1 MKKLLSLI
9 TAVAIIIA
17 NVTIIPLLSVSA
29 NAAETTDGNYE
40 IVYNSGDRIIV
51 SLGDSYSS
59 GEGIDPFFGSE
70 LPINDRINNADW
82 LCHRSKNAWSGKLT
96 LENSDGTTITMK
108 DHRGNADTDG
118 NWYFAAM
125 SGAVTGNI
133 LDTEPIPEKDKDKKE
148 YEHRFKK
155 YKKLTGVKVNPLNPL
170 VPKLEFLEGSVEIE
184 PQLNVFQQLGDKKAD
199 YVTITMGG
207 NDIDFTGIVVR
218 AAVNVPFLEYS
229 SLDLNLIE
237 KQPISKWVLSS
248 KLEKMVKEVLPI
260 TKERLE
266 ESYKRIAEKA
276 GNQAHIIVAGYPKII
291 SINSKNAIF
300 TKEDAELINSKVSY
314 FNDEI
319 RSVVEKCQ
327 RDGINISFVSVEDKF
342 GDYGA
347 YYPDTNKEL
356 INRLKTVQSQDI
368 CEIPPISSY
377 SIHPNEKGAEA
388 YADCVQ
394 KEIERVEENRT
405 RIWGQVVDVSNKPIS
420 GVKVTLTDDD
430 NKIHITNTSDTN
442 GNYGFELDYQEGRHY
457 TVKFEAKDYKTLVV
471 KEKKGGNRITINATL
486 KKDGQEYTAED
497 LINKPVKEIVELMS
511 GKIYTSE
518 YPYSMGGNYFYNYDI
533 FPGMKF
539 YVFPDSYDNNTK
551 EEFIQEVKNNN
562 GLLYGIQVEESGV
575 GFSYKNHP
583 ISTDMDYNQLT
594 EIIGE
599 MKCKRGTGA
608 LISGAWD
615 GIAYTTETDNCKAT
629 INFDVNWDVSKY
641 LSEDIEIPVSEMKEH
656 NPKIKNI
663 AIVTKPEQST
673 VATDKSLA
681 EIAQEV
687 SPNKYWVVFR
697 EGYRDSR
704 VEMSSFDVNGD
715 FAVTWNK
722 NLVCNNQKGE
732 CNQFYYNNSTFE
744 KIGTYDIL
752 TDYATE
758 IIASNFNI
766 YDKNGNIVFNA
777 TTINEESKIQ
787 HSEMTT
793 NNNNKWDDYVSLLNE
808 FVSSGKW
815 AKLSETEIQNT
826 HSVFSDEIKNYNDIS
841 NPDDWSITD
850 ENKQIFDMDA
860 DGIPEMI
867 LRIEHK
873 EWGGPSGPAANT
885 EFVAIKNG
893 KAQIIMNAGWTGGS
907 MRGDSIS
914 VCKNSTDGK
923 YCIAYFSHMRIDEG
937 NHNISNTY
945 YNYSGGNVTEIH
957 NIKKDISYDWS
968 SRNSE
973 PTIAC
978 TIDGKEVSET
988 EYNSLSNSFSNVSNE
1003 DLPK

>member
-9 TAVAIIIA
+9 TVVAIIIA

-59 GEGIDPFFGSE
+59 GEGIDPFFGSK

-457 TVKFEAKDYKTLVV
+457 TVTFEAKDYKTLVV
-471 KEKKGGNRITINATL
+471 KEKKGGNRITINAKLKTEKSDFDWKKLYMQKAEELIAKYGEARVSSYGYYIGLPIVRLIDFDGNGIEELYCVYSEDNEYYANKQEIFGIIDDKVISLYKGYTINSGASVDPYVEYLSCDKKTFLLTGSTPSSVSSSSTWSELNGEHFQEYISYSMNNLDLDYQDYTINGKEVTESDYQNTVDSFINSGTENRIFLSESLNGDQSIIVATNKTL
-486 KKDGQEYTAED
+486 KDIGY
-497 LINKPVKEIVELMS
+497 ISEL
-511 GKIYTSE
+511 TSDT
-518 YPYSMGGNYFYNYDI
+518 SDI
-533 FPGMKF
+533 FKSL
-539 YVFPDSYDNNTK
+539 PDSFT
-551 EEFIQEVKNNN
+551 FS
-562 GLLYGIQVEESGV
+562 SGV
-575 GFSYKNHP
+575 GGWATVMSINDDGTFTGEYHDSEITLTGANYPNGTVYICNFSGKFTNVKKVDDYSYSMELDYINTTGTEDNSYIENNIRYIYAAPYGFDNADKFMIYLP
-583 ISTDMDYNQLT
+583 GISMDSLPKEFISWSYISTDIRHTLPSGVYGIYNVGGKLGFVGENENSFWKNYYKYTYGKTHSELQPAYSIYSHIVFWPEEHSAATLNISFRWKDDDQTTFVGTDSQGSGDYQ
-594 EIIGE
+594 IIIDVNE
-599 MKCKRGTGA
+599 DKSA
-608 LISGAWD
+608 
-615 GIAYTTETDNCKAT
+615 AT
-629 INFDVNWDVSKY
+629 IN
-641 LSEDIEIPVSEMKEH
+641 
-656 NPKIKNI
+656 
-663 AIVTKPEQST
+663 
-673 VATDKSLA
+673 
-681 EIAQEV
+681 
-687 SPNKYWVVFR
+687 
-697 EGYRDSR
+697 
-704 VEMSSFDVNGD
+704 
-715 FAVTWNK
+715 
-722 NLVCNNQKGE
+722 
-732 CNQFYYNNSTFE
+732 
-744 KIGTYDIL
+744 
-752 TDYATE
+752 
-758 IIASNFNI
+758 II
-766 YDKNGNIVFNA
+766 
-777 TTINEESKIQ
+777 
-787 HSEMTT
+787 
-793 NNNNKWDDYVSLLNE
+793 
-808 FVSSGKW
+808 
-815 AKLSETEIQNT
+815 
-826 HSVFSDEIKNYNDIS
+826 
-841 NPDDWSITD
+841 
-850 ENKQIFDMDA
+850 
-860 DGIPEMI
+860 
-867 LRIEHK
+867 
-873 EWGGPSGPAANT
+873 
-885 EFVAIKNG
+885 
-893 KAQIIMNAGWTGGS
+893 
-907 MRGDSIS
+907 
-914 VCKNSTDGK
+914 
-923 YCIAYFSHMRIDEG
+923 
-937 NHNISNTY
+937 
-945 YNYSGGNVTEIH
+945 
-957 NIKKDISYDWS
+957 
-968 SRNSE
+968 
-973 PTIAC
+973 
-978 TIDGKEVSET
+978 
-988 EYNSLSNSFSNVSNE
+988 SLSGN
-1003 DLPK
+1003 DLSMYGGTTTGELSAVYLLKK